1 MVYNVFGHA
10 GSVISLMPVLTEQ
23 SKKGWDVVSINRV
36 GHHQY
41 EVVVKR
47 AA

>member
-1 MVYNVFGHA
+1 MVYSVFGHA
-10 GSVISLMPVLTEQ
+10 GSITSLMPVLNEQ
-23 SKKGWDVVSINRV
+23 AKKGWEVVSINAV